1 MITGSTSGIGWLAIS
16 ATDEDVDG
24 VKQSGILRL
33 YTLSE
38 SAAELVAGIAPEKGD
53 GAEWAR
59 FGKVLAKDGDNG
71 LWIGSEF
78 WDAGRGAIWW
88 VDIGKALDREV
99 LNRDRAATHAQ
110 MVLEERKEGVVKKI
124 PLKPVRVGQE
134 ANVFP
139 PRYHFC
145 RLRLRAQGT
154 LRNINSIWRQQGI
167 NRWNTARRSH
177 AIALEREVFRISGIF
192 WGGRKVW

>member
-1 MITGSTSGIGWLAIS
+1 MITGYTSGIEWVAIS

-38 SAAELVAGIAPEKGD
+38 SAAELVAEIAPEKG
-53 GAEWAR
+53 GTEWAR

-88 VDIGKALDREV
+88 VDIGEALDREV
-99 LNRDRAATHAQ
+99 LDRERVATHAQ
-110 MVLEERKEGVVKKI
+110 IVLEEREEGAVKKI
-124 PLKPVRVGQE
+124 PLKPVRIGQE

-139 PRYHFC
+139 PSPPLLF
-145 RLRLRAQGT
+145 LPVET
-154 LRNINSIWRQQGI
+154 K
-167 NRWNTARRSH
+167 NTRH
-177 AIALEREVFRISGIF
+177 ASQHQ
-192 WGGRKVW
+192 

>member
-1 MITGSTSGIGWLAIS
+1 MEWLAIS

-33 YTLSE
+33 YILSE
-38 SAAELVAGIAPEKGD
+38 NAAELVAEIAPEKG
-53 GAEWAR
+53 GAEWAC

-88 VDIGKALDREV
+88 VDIEKALDREV
-99 LNRDRAATHAQ
+99 LARERAATHAQ
-110 MVLEERKEGVVKKI
+110 MVLEERKEEAVKKI

-139 PRYHFC
+139 PPPPPPLSLSPVETKSTR
-145 RLRLRAQGT
+145 
-154 LRNINSIWRQQGI
+154 
-167 NRWNTARRSH
+167 H
-177 AIALEREVFRISGIF
+177 ASQHQ
-192 WGGRKVW
+192 

>member
-1 MITGSTSGIGWLAIS
+1 M
-16 ATDEDVDG
+16 DG

-38 SAAELVAGIAPEKGD
+38 NVAELVAEIGPEKG

-59 FGKVLAKDGDNG
+59 FGKVLVKDGDNG

-99 LNRDRAATHAQ
+99 LNRERVATHAQ
-110 MVLEERKEGVVKKI
+110 IVLEEREKEAVRKI
-124 PLKPVRVGQE
+124 HLKPVRVGQE

-139 PRYHFC
+139 PV
-145 RLRLRAQGT
+145 
-154 LRNINSIWRQQGI
+154 I
-167 NRWNTARRSH
+167 
-177 AIALEREVFRISGIF
+177 VFAS
-192 WGGRKVW
+192 

>member
-1 MITGSTSGIGWLAIS
+1 MITGYTSGIEWLAIY

-24 VKQSGILRL
+24 VKQSGIVRL
-33 YTLSE
+33 YILSE
-38 SAAELVAGIAPEKGD
+38 NAAELVAEIAPEKG

-99 LNRDRAATHAQ
+99 LNRERALTHAQ
-110 MVLEERKEGVVKKI
+110 IALEGEEAGKEI
-124 PLKPVRVGQE
+124 PLKVVRVGQE
-134 ANVFP
+134 ANVSPPLFP
-139 PRYHFC
+139 SSVSF
-145 RLRLRAQGT
+145 
-154 LRNINSIWRQQGI
+154 
-167 NRWNTARRSH
+167 
-177 AIALEREVFRISGIF
+177 FSG
-192 WGGRKVW
+192 